1 MDEFTL
7 SNILIDHL
15 VLFEAMEAKIIGQ
28 FQGYMNRY
36 NIIDCEDK
44 KRIFMCFEKRSLIKQ
59 QGKFVERFSEL
70 MKNLSDMP
78 KFFVYIAKITVTT
91 WCINNIIPVSIA
103 LVSLNLNLRHYTG
116 SSRVSGH

>member
-28 FQGYMNRY
+28 FQGYINRY
-36 NIIDCEDK
+36 DIIDCEHTQ
-44 KRIFMCFEKRSLIKQ
+44 FFCVCFEKRSLIKQ

-70 MKNLSDMP
+70 MKNLSDR
-78 KFFVYIAKITVTT
+78 YAKIRDL
-91 WCINNIIPVSIA
+91 CLYHKNYSDH
-103 LVSLNLNLRHYTG
+103 LVYQ
-116 SSRVSGH
+116 

>member
-15 VLFEAMEAKIIGQ
+15 VLFEAMEAKIIGP
-28 FQGYMNRY
+28 FQGYINRY

-44 KRIFMCFEKRSLIKQ
+44 KKRIFMCIEKRSLIKQ

-70 MKNLSDMP
+70 MKNLSD
-78 KFFVYIAKITVTT
+78 AKIRDL
-91 WCINNIIPVSIA
+91 CLYHKNYSYH
-103 LVSLNLNLRHYTG
+103 LVYQ
-116 SSRVSGH
+116 

>member
-44 KRIFMCFEKRSLIKQ
+44 KKEFLCVLKKGL
-59 QGKFVERFSEL
+59 
-70 MKNLSDMP
+70 
-78 KFFVYIAKITVTT
+78 
-91 WCINNIIPVSIA
+91 
-103 LVSLNLNLRHYTG
+103 
-116 SSRVSGH
+116 

>member
-44 KRIFMCFEKRSLIKQ
+44 KRIFMCIEKRSLIKQ

-70 MKNLSDMP
+70 MKNLSD
-78 KFFVYIAKITVTT
+78 AKIRDL
-91 WCINNIIPVSIA
+91 CLYRKNYSDH
-103 LVSLNLNLRHYTG
+103 LVYQ
-116 SSRVSGH
+116 